1 MKLTSVIKTAMSR
14 RDMLSRVWECAG
26 EAHGICGKS
35 RLSLFNDMLR
45 CATRYGAGPTDYMM
59 FRFYECSDKERRTFL
74 TRVSSA
80 AFVKR
85 VNDRADAPIFND
97 KNTFFEKFGDLM
109 GRTTF
114 DLTQGDLEKFR
125 AFMAGKDTVMA
136 KPVDADCG
144 RGIEKLYVKDFDSI
158 DALWAYLRDPAKPF
172 GIAEEVLQ
180 QHPDM
185 AKLHP
190 ASVNC
195 VRVATFVKDDG
206 EPTVIYAAMK
216 AGSGGAPCD
225 NTGRGG
231 VTCLLDIDTGT
242 VISNGHSEE
251 MEEFTAHPTTGITL
265 KGFQIPMAA
274 ECKALALKAARR
286 FPNFRYVGWDICI
299 TPNGPVLIEG
309 NDYPGYDLA
318 QMPDKDAPH
327 PWQGLIPR
335 FTEQGIDVSEK

>member
-1 MKLTSVIKTAMSR
+1 MKLSSVLKTAMSR
-14 RDMLSRVWECAG
+14 TDMLHRVWECAG
-26 EAHGICGKS
+26 EAHKICGKS
-35 RLSLFNDMLR
+35 RTALFNDMLR
-45 CATRYGAGPTDYMM
+45 CAARYGAGPTDYMM
-59 FRFYECSDKERRTFL
+59 FRFYECNASERATFL

-85 VNDRADAPIFND
+85 VNSRAVEHIFND
-97 KNTFFEKFGDLM
+97 KNTFFEHFSDLM

-114 DLTQGDLEKFR
+114 DLFKGDFDGFC
-125 AFMAGKDTVMA
+125 AFMDGKETIMA

-144 RGIEKLYVKDFDSI
+144 RGIEKLYVKDFADLA
-158 DALWAYLRDPAKPF
+158 ALWAYLKDAAKPF
-172 GIAEEVLQ
+172 GIAEEVLT

-206 EPTVIYAAMK
+206 DPTVIYAAMK

-231 VTCLLDIDTGT
+231 VTCRLDIDTGT
-242 VISNGHSEE
+242 TISNGHSEE
-251 MEEFTAHPTTGITL
+251 MEEFTHHPTTGIAL

-274 ECKALALKAARR
+274 EVKALALKSAKR
-286 FPNFRYVGWDICI
+286 FPEFRYVGWDVCI

-318 QMPDKDAPH
+318 QMPDKDSPH